1 VTPSAGALAEALGA
15 LPVHVSGVEVRQTG
29 VALND
34 YQGGPRP
41 SSAVRLVGGGHAGEG
56 ENVAFTAEEHAR
68 FAAEAE
74 AMLRGPG
81 GAKFGRLDAMIAPA
95 ARGYARAALEA
106 ALIDLAL
113 RQAGTTLAALTGVAC
128 GSLRFVVSFAAC
140 ADPAARVRS
149 LRAGY
154 RGPGQELKIDVDPT
168 WGRDVEVALASHA
181 GIAVLDFKGRGDA
194 ELAGDLSALFPG
206 TIFEDPPAG
215 TAHPRVARDG
225 SLSDA
230 RAVAVALARGEA
242 VNIKAPRM
250 GGPLE
255 ALRALELAARA
266 AGTAYLGGMFEV
278 GVGRRQARQLAALF
292 CPAAPNDL
300 AGLVEDGAPP
310 RGSAEAAASPALIR
324 LDTPGF
330 G

>member
-1 VTPSAGALAEALGA
+1 MTPSAGALAEALGA
-15 LPVHVSGVEVRQTG
+15 LPVQVSGVEVRQTG
-29 VALND
+29 VALDD

-41 SSAVRLVGGGHAGEG
+41 SSVLRLVGGGHAGEG

-74 AMLRGPG
+74 AMLRRPR
-81 GAKFGRLDAMIAPA
+81 GAKSGRVDAMIAPA
-95 ARGYARAALEA
+95 VRGYPRAALEA

-113 RQAGTTLAALTGVAC
+113 RQAGTTLAVLTGVAC
-128 GSLRFVVSFAAC
+128 ASLRFVVSFAAC
-140 ADPAARVRS
+140 ADPAARATR
-149 LRAGY
+149 LRAGD

-168 WGRDVEVALASHA
+168 WGRDVEVALASLA
-181 GIAVLDFKGRGDA
+181 GIAILDFKGRGDA
-194 ELAGDLSALFPG
+194 ERAADLSTLFPG
-206 TIFEDPPAG
+206 TIFEDPPVG

-255 ALRALELAARA
+255 ALRALDLAARA

-300 AGLVEDGAPP
+300 AGLVEDGAPSRASGGAGP
-310 RGSAEAAASPALIR
+310 SPALIR